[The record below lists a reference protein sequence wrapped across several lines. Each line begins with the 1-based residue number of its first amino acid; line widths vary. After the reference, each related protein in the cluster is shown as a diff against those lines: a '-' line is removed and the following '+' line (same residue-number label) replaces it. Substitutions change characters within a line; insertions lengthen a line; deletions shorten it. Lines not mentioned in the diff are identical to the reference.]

1 LFFFQKS
8 YFQSISFYSTEK
20 KTNKNKNNNKNN
32 NNENSSE
39 VKEVELDVLVTL
51 WEGILLSGKSKEFNP
66 AIRLAVAKSIAG
78 SGLLQSFFRSDQQR
92 LQSVVEKAPLKRQ
105 MKELIFSLLA
115 ISFELLQ
122 VRERIKKTT
131 EIASNQFLLS
141 FSFFS

>member
-1 LFFFQKS
+1 LFFFQKN
-8 YFQSISFYSTEK
+8 YFQSISFYEK

-78 SGLLQSFFRSDQQR
+78 SGLLQSFFLSDQQR

-122 VRERIKKTT
+122 VRERIKK
-131 EIASNQFLLS
+131 QQR
-141 FSFFS
+141 

>member
-1 LFFFQKS
+1 LFFFQKN
-8 YFQSISFYSTEK
+8 YFHSISFYSTEK
-20 KTNKNKNNNKNN
+20 KKNK

-39 VKEVELDVLVTL
+39 AKEVELDVLMTL
-51 WEGILLSGKSKEFNP
+51 WEGILLSGKNNEFNP
-66 AIRLAVAKSIAG
+66 SIRLAVAKSIAG

-122 VRERIKKTT
+122 VREESESR
-131 EIASNQFLLS
+131 EQQQR
-141 FSFFS
+141 